1 MKIHEY
7 QAKELF
13 KQYAVKVPSSVLC
26 EKYEDIEKVS
36 FK

>member
-13 KQYAVKVPSSVLC
+13 KQYGVKVPSSVLC
-26 EKYEDIEKVS
+26 EKRADIESLLK
-36 FK
+36 